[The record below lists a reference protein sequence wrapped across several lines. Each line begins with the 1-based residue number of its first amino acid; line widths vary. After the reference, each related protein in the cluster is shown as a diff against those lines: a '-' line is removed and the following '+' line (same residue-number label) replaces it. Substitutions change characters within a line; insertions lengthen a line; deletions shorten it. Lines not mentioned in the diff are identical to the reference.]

1 MVQGNAV
8 GMVGAEF
15 TGGQH
20 RFHLAD
26 KVRECFIQLPAFD
39 VTELAG
45 DAGPVSQIM
54 QSVAFLHQTGSQA
67 QCNLPLQA
75 PSRVAHYSSPL
86 LSVQGDAHQAGIGP
100 IAVLA
105 AFGVYRED
113 SGDIRNVPAGV
124 MTDATVPLV
133 FAGAV
138 AKDSGLRML
147 AVYRH
152 CPAFTDNF
160 HVIPQSR
167 PCSANE

>member
-20 RFHLAD
+20 RFHLED

-54 QSVAFLHQTGSQA
+54 QSVAFLHQTGSRA

-75 PSRVAHYSSPL
+75 PVGLLITVLHYCQFRVML
-86 LSVQGDAHQAGIGP
+86 
-100 IAVLA
+100 
-105 AFGVYRED
+105 
-113 SGDIRNVPAGV
+113 IRQV
-124 MTDATVPLV
+124 
-133 FAGAV
+133 
-138 AKDSGLRML
+138 
-147 AVYRH
+147 
-152 CPAFTDNF
+152 
-160 HVIPQSR
+160 
-167 PCSANE
+167 